1 MDVSLSSLLSLY
13 AFSTG
18 RRLFALHQTRQAALA
33 AGLNALVAHCDAAI
47 LHDEGTR
54 DLEARWAG
62 DKDASQYAPEARP
75 IDLQVDI
82 ALSALRD
89 ALNAEA
95 RDADAGDGLAASAQK
110 LEALCFPDGLAAV
123 VKSVYVDELSELQ
136 RIIALLQSPDWALLV
151 PKLGLERRLLRL
163 VDLEK
168 KYAAVIALPAKTT
181 SYDEVKAARAQGQTL
196 LLQAVAMIIGL
207 YPSESDADVAGRRA
221 LLDAI
226 LKQNEAIRAYLR
238 DRRTVDD
245 VNPTTGE
252 VETPAAPPA
261 PNTPPVQVTPP
272 AAPPAP

>member
-1 MDVSLSSLLSLY
+1 MDVSLSLLFNLY

-18 RRLFALHQTRQAALA
+18 RRLFALHQTRQAALG
-33 AGLNALVAHCDAAI
+33 AGLNALATHCAAAI
-47 LHDEGTR
+47 THDEGTR

-75 IDLQVDI
+75 VDIQVDI

-89 ALNAEA
+89 SINAEA
-95 RDADAGDGLAASAQK
+95 RDAEPGDPLAAAAQK
-110 LEALCFPDGLAAV
+110 LEQLAFPDGLAAV
-123 VKSVYVDELSELQ
+123 IKRVYVDELNELQ
-136 RIIALLQSPDWALLV
+136 RIIALLQSPEWSVLV

-163 VDLEK
+163 IDLET

-181 SYDEVKAARAQGQTL
+181 SFDEVKAARTQGQTL
-196 LLQAVAMIIGL
+196 MLQAVAMILGQ

-221 LLDAI
+221 LLEPI

-238 DRRTVDD
+238 ERRSPED
-245 VNPTTGE
+245 VNPATGE

-261 PNTPPVQVTPP
+261 PITPP
-272 AAPPAP
+272 AP